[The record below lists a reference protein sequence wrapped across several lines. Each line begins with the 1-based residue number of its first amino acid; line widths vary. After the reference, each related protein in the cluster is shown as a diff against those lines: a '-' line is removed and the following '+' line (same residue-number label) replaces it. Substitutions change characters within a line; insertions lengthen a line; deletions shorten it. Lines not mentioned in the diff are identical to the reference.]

1 MAIYDLGTASLAAN
15 GEVTGVGTTWKAP
28 LTLIRVGATIVFK
41 TEPVQ
46 IYTISEIISDAKINV
61 YNPNSETVPAGTGY
75 AILAH
80 DGITVQGLAQDV
92 AETLR
97 YYQSRETEVADAV
110 DAFNNF
116 DPADFESKVT
126 QVNTQHGDVVS
137 IGAQVSAD
145 AARVAA
151 DKNAAA
157 SSAASASLDKDAAA
171 ASAQEAADYAASLDT
186 QNLLRK
192 DLALSDLTD
201 KPLARQNL
209 DVYSKPQLKRVLLS
223 VDELRNFEPDFNGGQ
238 VVYVKGYYSTT
249 PGLGGGDFIA
259 YDGSEPD
266 DGVFTFVTP
275 GGIRWKRIGKKTKL
289 EVECT
294 GVSSSRTA
302 EQNSEALIRLF
313 DSLPD
318 TGATVIVS
326 DFYNIKY
333 GIILPPRV
341 SLVGVGRDSCGFIK
355 TGNDVRVVP
364 DRNWGS
370 SPTASYSVDF
380 ILAID
385 IDQSP
390 TGDLTGN
397 NTRSTRICGLSLS
410 STAPSRVEYGIYSY
424 ISYLVRVEDVLIS
437 NVNTGYRTQ
446 DSWLQTFSNVIIDGV
461 QDGFV
466 VSGGGTSFDLSAVYV
481 KNSSRWAFYFNNIT
495 YSNLN
500 CCAVDYCYGSAYVM
514 LGCTGVSMN
523 GCGAEEIHGSLF
535 EVNGSR
541 VSLNA
546 FRSVNVY
553 DTGSVAAIFTNSAIS
568 FDSSFLTEFV
578 VPSGSKYW
586 QFNGTTI
593 NISNTVEPGAGRVSW
608 GNDRSLMNYKDYR
621 GFYTVI
627 GDSTS
632 VSDGVVT
639 AGVINLYRSVPPDG
653 SVTSFPVGTTW
664 TLTTPLAGNVYKYVY
679 TASGWKYASTLSQ

>member
-1 MAIYDLGTASLAAN
+1 MAIYDSGKASLSSS

-46 IYTISEIISDAKINV
+46 IYTISEIISDTRINV

-97 YYQSRETEVADAV
+97 YYQSQESYVAQAI

-116 DPADFESKVT
+116 DANDFDTKVT
-126 QVNTQHGDVVS
+126 QVNTQHGEIVS
-137 IGAQVSAD
+137 IGTQVSTDAAQVS
-145 AARVAA
+145 V
-151 DKNAAA
+151 DKSAAA
-157 SSAASASLDKDAAA
+157 ASAASASSDKDAAA
-171 ASAQEAADYAASLDT
+171 ASAQQAADYAASLDT

-201 KPLARQNL
+201 KPLARDNL
-209 DVYSKPQLKRVLLS
+209 DVYSKSQLKRVLLS
-223 VDELRNFEPDFNGGQ
+223 VDELRNFEPDFLGGQ
-238 VVYVKGYYSTT
+238 EVHVKGYYNTT
-249 PGLGGGDFIA
+249 PGIGGGDFIA

-275 GGIRWKRIGKKTKL
+275 GGIRWKRSCKKTNVS
-289 EVECT
+289 VEMA

-302 EQNSEALIRLF
+302 EQNSEAIERLF
-313 DSLPD
+313 LALPN
-318 TGATVIVS
+318 TGATVTVN

-341 SLVGVGRDSCGFIK
+341 SLLGVGRDSCGFIK
-355 TGNDVRVVP
+355 TGNDIKQVP

-385 IDQSP
+385 IDNDTS
-390 TGDLTGN
+390 GDLTGN
-397 NTRSTRICGLSLS
+397 QTRSTRISGLSLK
-410 STAPSRVEYGIYSY
+410 STATQRVEYGIYSY

-446 DSWLQTFSNVIIDGV
+446 DSWLQRFSNVIIDGV

-466 VSGGGTSFDLSAVYV
+466 VSGGGTSWDLSTVYV
-481 KNSSRWAFYFNNIT
+481 KNSSRWAFYLNNIT

-514 LGCTGVSMN
+514 LGCTGISMN

-541 VSLNA
+541 VSINA
-546 FRSVNVY
+546 FRSVNVF
-553 DTGSVAAIFTNSAIS
+553 DTGSVAAIFTSSAVS

-578 VPSGSKYW
+578 APSGSKYW
-586 QFNGTTI
+586 RFNGTTI
-593 NISNTVEPGAGRVSW
+593 NLSNTVEPGAGRVSW
-608 GNDRSLMNYKDYR
+608 GAERSLMNYTDYR

-632 VSDGVVT
+632 VYDGVVT
-639 AGVINLYRSVPPDG
+639 AGVINLYRSYAPDSG
-653 SVTSFPVGTTW
+653 ITSFPVGTTW
-664 TLTTPLAGNVYKYVY
+664 TINPPLAGNVYKYVY
-679 TASGWKYASTLSQ
+679 TSSGWKYASTLSQ